1 MKKTRYWIWLA
12 ATWLLAAAL
21 LSACGSAQSTSFPD
35 AEKGGSNEMVA
46 SLSSRT
52 GDSEAIAPISAADT
66 SLNAADVPDVAQR
79 LVIRNANM
87 DIVVKD
93 SAATVDKI
101 AQLAESMGGF
111 VVEANV
117 NTRLSPD
124 GVPLPYGSITVRV
137 PAEKFDA
144 AVAQISDMA
153 EKIESRTISGQ
164 DVTEEYVDLQAR
176 LKNLQATEEQLQRIM
191 NDAVSTE
198 DVLSVYQELSRV
210 RGEIE
215 QVKGRMKYL
224 ETSAAMSAISVNLTP
239 SAAVRPVN
247 IGGWEPVGV
256 ARDAVLMLM
265 RTLRGIANVVI
276 WLLLY
281 FVPTLL
287 VLGLVFAYPTWRV
300 GRWAY
305 RRWLKPSTSKPPAA
319 PPKENA
325 GK

>member
-1 MKKTRYWIWLA
+1 MKKPHNWLWLLA
-12 ATWLLAAAL
+12 AWLLAAAL
-21 LSACGSAQSTSFPD
+21 LSACGSSTHSAAFPG
-35 AEKGGSNEMVA
+35 AEKGGGDMVA
-46 SLSSRT
+46 SMPARL
-52 GDSEAIAPISAADT
+52 GESEALAPVSASNT
-66 SLNAADVPDVAQR
+66 FNASDVPDVAQR
-79 LVIRNANM
+79 LVIRNADM
-87 DIVVKD
+87 SIVVKD
-93 SAATVDKI
+93 PSAAVDEI

-124 GVPLPYGSITVRV
+124 GVPLPYGTITVRV

-144 AVAQISDMA
+144 AVAQISEMA
-153 EKIESRTISGQ
+153 EKVERRTVSGQ

-176 LKNLQATEEQLQRIM
+176 LKNLQATEAQLQRIM
-191 NDAVSTE
+191 NEAVSTE
-198 DVLSVYQELSRV
+198 DVLAVYQELSRV

-224 ETSAAMSAISVNLTP
+224 ETSAAMSAISVSLTP
-239 SAAVRPVN
+239 SEAVRPVN

-265 RTLRGIANVVI
+265 RTLRGIANIVI
-276 WLLLY
+276 WLLIY
-281 FVPTLL
+281 FIPTLL
-287 VLGLVFAYPTWRV
+287 VLGLVFVYPTWRV

-305 RRWLKPSTSKPPAA
+305 RRWLKPSSAAA
-319 PPKENA
+319 PPKDNA